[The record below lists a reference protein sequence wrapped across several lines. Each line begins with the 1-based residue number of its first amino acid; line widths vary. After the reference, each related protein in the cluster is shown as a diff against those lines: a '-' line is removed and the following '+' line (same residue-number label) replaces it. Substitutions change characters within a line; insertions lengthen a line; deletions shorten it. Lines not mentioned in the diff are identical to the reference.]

1 MKKLAPDFKIT
12 FEQVVHALRSN
23 IRITNPRLTTCEGWT
38 YEQALSVLESAYRI
52 EVERR
57 GRKYLQTSDL
67 YTHLEDIAQWLT
79 DGKECGLLLMGGVG
93 NGKTTMLKAL
103 RSVVKL
109 AKLEFMNDTLYVKY
123 IDSNELT
130 RICCE
135 DYQSFRKVCNA
146 PLLALDDMG
155 AEPVEVKDYGTVRNP
170 IVELIQYRY
179 SEMLPTLIS
188 TNLGHDVLK
197 ERYGLRLYDRFREM
211 MHVVVF
217 EEKSYR

>member
-23 IRITNPRLTTCEGWT
+23 IRITNPRLTTKEGWT
-38 YEQALSVLESAYRI
+38 YEQALSVLEGAYRI

-57 GRKYLQTSDL
+57 GKEYLCTNAL
-67 YTHLEDIAQWLT
+67 CNHLEDIAHWLT
-79 DGKECGLLLMGGVG
+79 DGDEFGLLLMGGVG
-93 NGKTTMLKAL
+93 NGKTSMLRAL

-109 AKLEFMNDTLYVKY
+109 AQLEHQNDSLFVRF
-123 IDSNELT
+123 IDSNDVT
-130 RICCE
+130 RLCCD
-135 DYQSFRKVCNA
+135 DYQSFRRLCESKF
-146 PLLALDDMG
+146 LALDDMG

-188 TNLGHDVLK
+188 TNLGHSMLR
-197 ERYGLRLYDRFREM
+197 ERYGIRLYDRFKEM
-211 MHVVVF
+211 MHIVVF
-217 EEKSYR
+217 EEDSYR